1 MLESARLEPAA
12 GVEVARVS
20 VEGTDASTPRWLLL
34 VGCHAVLLTRYVMAT
49 FLSAFFTPV
58 ATAWGISGSFNGLI
72 FAAYPAGMALTSV
85 VAPQIIKRLGIR
97 WAITSGLLLTAVLTL
112 AFGLTPDMVE
122 AAGGGVRQYKYVF
135 MCVYFLTGLLGS
147 IAENAAI
154 ILATERFSDK
164 LGTVMASIGTVSGVG
179 CMVGP
184 VVGGVLYDLPDASA
198 QAFRLPFAVCFG
210 LCLLMVPPLHC
221 ILPDDGIG
229 ADASQQPEGK
239 PIGSHER
246 KAVDAE
252 TGGSGVLAPPSR
264 ADKGLSAAASRGS
277 ASTLAYRSSSPLL
290 APSVLLGL
298 CATLLSGLVVATLDP
313 TLSYRLSA
321 PPFGASASVVSL
333 VFMYSSVVYT
343 LCSVPIGWMVDRA
356 PPSSR
361 LYKATTAA
369 GFVALAA
376 CFALLAPLADRTGQD
391 GPAGLAWLP
400 PAQLNSMGAV
410 VLAMGLKGVG
420 SALSNNAVYVDIVL
434 LLPTSDKMLLATVS
448 GLWNA
453 AYSLGW
459 ALGPLVGGA
468 LYDSTRTVEL
478 CLGADL
484 LSERCMQEALQGGDE
499 APLHNAS
506 LTSLASLAAGA
517 GAVGGGQ
524 TSGLVQ
530 VQHGPVHALPAAVRA
545 HVSGPAPLFSPSNQ
559 TWGLLQRH
567 ARSGRTVV
575 RSTQPEACSCSWAAA
590 NGFDGMGTWIALASL
605 AYGLVLLLACA
616 FAVGELPRT
625 ERRREHLSQMM

>member
-1 MLESARLEPAA
+1 MLEPGRLEPAA

-34 VGCHAVLLTRYVMAT
+34 VGCHAVLFARYVMAT

-85 VAPQIIKRLGIR
+85 VAPQLIKQLGIR
-97 WAITSGLLLTAVLTL
+97 WAITSGLLLTAGLTL
-112 AFGLTPDMVE
+112 AFGSTPDMVE
-122 AAGGGVRQYKYVF
+122 AAGGGVQQYQYVF
-135 MCVYFLTGLLGS
+135 MCLYFLTGLLGS

-184 VVGGVLYDLPDASA
+184 VVGGVLYDLPDSPA
-198 QAFRLPFAVCFG
+198 QAFRLPFFVCFG
-210 LCLLMVPPLHC
+210 LCLLLVPPLHC
-221 ILPDDGIG
+221 IMPNDGIG
-229 ADASQQPEGK
+229 GNASQQPEGK
-239 PIGSHER
+239 PVGPHQK

-252 TGGSGVLAPPSR
+252 AGVLTPPGR
-264 ADKGLSAAASRGS
+264 ADKALSAAVSRGS
-277 ASTLAYRSSSPLL
+277 ASPPADRSACPLL

-298 CATLLSGLVVATLDP
+298 GATLLSGLVVATLDP

-321 PPFGASASVVSL
+321 PPFGASASIVSL

-343 LCSVPIGWMVDRA
+343 LCSVPIGWMVDRV

-376 CFALLAPLADRTGQD
+376 CFALLAPLADQT
-391 GPAGLAWLP
+391 GPAGPASLAWLP
-400 PAQLNSMGAV
+400 PAELNTMWAV

-468 LYDSTRTVEL
+468 LYESTQAAEL
-478 CLGADL
+478 CLGPDL

-499 APLHNAS
+499 ALFRNAS
-506 LTSLASLAAGA
+506 LATGLGVMVTGRAAGIA
-517 GAVGGGQ
+517 ELQ
-524 TSGLVQ
+524 HRPI
-530 VQHGPVHALPAAVRA
+530 HGPVHAMAAAVRA
-545 HVSGPAPLFSPSNQ
+545 YGTGHAALLTPSNE
-559 TWGLLQRH
+559 TWGSVQRH
-567 ARSGRTVV
+567 ARTGRAVV
-575 RSTQPEACSCSWAAA
+575 RSAQPDACLCSWAAS
-590 NGFDGMGTWIALASL
+590 NGFDGMGTWIAIASL

-616 FAVGELPRT
+616 FAVGELPASA
-625 ERRREHLSQMM
+625 RRREHASQML